1 MTLLLLLACS
11 DPEPPP
17 ASGDSGDT
25 DTPDSATDTD
35 SSSATSG
42 TCDAPTGDAV
52 GFDTVYAG
60 NAAYVDEGAWEGT
73 TVEDHVFASQAEW
86 DGWTAGFTF
95 EGTLGSVDFSN
106 HRVAAGLVVV
116 PSTCG
121 LSVVTTTAT
130 QAAGQPIHVEIG
142 VEDSSGACDT
152 ACSAVGQMI
161 VALSVPTRAEGEPT
175 VCVRRIDG
183 C

>member
-25 DTPDSATDTD
+25 DTSDSATDTGG
-35 SSSATSG
+35 SSATSG

-60 NAAYVDEGAWEGT
+60 NVTNPGDVPAGGI
-73 TVEDHVFASQAEW
+73 VEDHVFASHAEW
-86 DGWTAGFTF
+86 DMWTAGFTF
-95 EGTLGSVDFSN
+95 EGALGTVDFSN
-106 HRVAAGLVVV
+106 HRVTAGLVVV

-142 VEDSSGACDT
+142 VEDASGGCDT
-152 ACSAVGQMI
+152 ACSAVGQMV

-175 VCVRRIDG
+175 VCVRRVDG